1 MIINEDLQFAVVGK
15 FSQGWPQI
23 KDMRLLIPKQC
34 DLKGYVNIGLLSNK
48 YVLITS
54 TLLVD
59 YVTLS
64 SKPQFYITHK
74 QWSYPMRT
82 FKWDSMFDPED
93 ETCIGIAWISFP
105 SLPPFFF
112 LKKKQFSHQQQW
124 LESLYRWIWR
134 LSINRSSCASLKV
147 EVDIMRQLP
156 KESIWG

>member
-1 MIINEDLQFAVVGK
+1 
-15 FSQGWPQI
+15 
-23 KDMRLLIPKQC
+23 MRLLIPKQC

-112 LKKKQFSHQQQW
+112 EKETIFS
-124 LESLYRWIWR
+124 LAVVVGKPL
-134 LSINRSSCASLKV
+134 
-147 EVDIMRQLP
+147 
-156 KESIWG
+156 